1 MNTEPENTEASL
13 HPMDVMREYYTASGI
28 TFQEDDSALF
38 TRLNLMNTEVQV
50 ICWGEPNDTATVLVR
65 LPLRAAPEVREKAGE
80 FVNRM
85 NFGAKRK
92 FWEIDCDS
100 GELRLTSYTDTLVGP
115 LTAEF
120 FRAILNALLAAAD
133 ATFPYLTG
141 VLTGRMLPA
150 FAADQAEAGIRT
162 AWQGREE

>member
-1 MNTEPENTEASL
+1 MGNFV

-28 TFQEDDSALF
+28 SFQEDDNALF

-50 ICWGEPNDTATVLVR
+50 ICWGEPNDTATVVVR

-133 ATFPYLTG
+133 ATFPYLKRSITSSIVLFTSFENSIGTG
-141 VLTGRMLPA
+141 PSPRSIHRHAQMGRS
-150 FAADQAEAGIRT
+150 T
-162 AWQGREE
+162 